1 MLIFENNKAVLNY
14 ALLYLNGVCLSDNY
28 RGGYISEEE
37 TTHMLK
43 TLSSLQH
50 ISKMS
55 LIAYKQMEDDTP
67 SKNAD

>member
-1 MLIFENNKAVLNY
+1 MLVFENNKAVLNY
-14 ALLYLNGVCLSDNY
+14 ALLYLNGVSLSDDY

-50 ISKMS
+50 VSKMS
-55 LIAYKQMEDDTP
+55 LIAYKQMEDDAP
-67 SKNAD
+67 NKNVE